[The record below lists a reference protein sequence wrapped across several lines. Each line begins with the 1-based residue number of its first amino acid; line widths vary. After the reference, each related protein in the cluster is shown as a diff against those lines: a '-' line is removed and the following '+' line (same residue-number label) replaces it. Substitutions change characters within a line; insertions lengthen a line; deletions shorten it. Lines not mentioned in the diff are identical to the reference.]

1 MMRKIYFFSFLIFLF
16 QTGKAQEL
24 NMDLLGQ
31 LEYSSDLSD
40 IWGYVDGEGTE
51 YALVGVNNPGGV
63 SVVDLSDPANPAEVA
78 FIPDASSIWR
88 DIKTWGT
95 HAYATNENG
104 QGLLIIDLSSLPDAS
119 GITSSRYTGPTGDTW
134 SSAHNIFIDEF
145 GYAYIFGASRDNG
158 GAIMLDLT
166 DRDNPLEVGTYE
178 TAYIHDGMAKNNIMY
193 SGHVYNG
200 TFSVVD
206 VSDKANPVYLGGHE
220 TPSEFTHNVW
230 VNDDG
235 THVYTTDEVSGGYL
249 TGYNISDLNDIV
261 ETDRV
266 QANPGSN
273 TIIHNAHYLNDYVIT
288 SYYKEGVT
296 IHDVSDPENIV
307 LTGQWDTSPFEGDG
321 FAGAWGAYPFLPSGL
336 VLVSDIE
343 EGLFV
348 FQPTYV
354 RAARIQGQITDATST
369 NPIFDAEIVL
379 ISTVETD
386 QTDVSGNY
394 KLGVA
399 EAGMYSIMV
408 SKFGYASTT
417 IDNVELV
424 NGEVVNLGIEMEP
437 SDNFTLLG
445 QVNDTNGNGVSGA
458 FISFE
463 NEFGI
468 FEEETDEFGQFQFS
482 TFFEGNYSY
491 TAAAWGYK
499 TACDED
505 VFLSLD
511 EGWPLIIELGD
522 GIQDDFTFDFGWSV
536 QGNAN
541 TGMWERA
548 EPIGTDYN
556 GQASNPGSDLSD
568 DCGSE
573 AYVTGNGGGGAGTDD
588 VDFADTWLISPI
600 IDASI
605 YVNPQVSFNYWF
617 FNDGGNG
624 PTNDS
629 LSIFIRDGINNDWV
643 FVTHFTQNAQWEL
656 FTFTIED
663 YINNG
668 SSIQIGFKTSDYE
681 ALGGHLVEAGI
692 DNFEVLFDELVGVSE
707 LNSVSDYKVYPN
719 PAKDH
724 IYIEIGNDIQGQLNE
739 IYISDITGKRV
750 FEQKIAGNDY
760 RIEINPGLDNGTYI
774 LNLIWSDDQIS
785 TNKILILE

>member
-1 MMRKIYFFSFLIFLF
+1 MIRKIYLLAFLILLF
-16 QTGKAQEL
+16 QAGQAQEI
-24 NMDLLGQ
+24 NMELLGQ
-31 LEYSSDLSD
+31 LDYSSDLSD

-63 SVVDLSDPANPAEVA
+63 SVVDLSDPTNPEEVA

-95 HAYATNENG
+95 HAYATNESG
-104 QGLLIIDLSSLPDAS
+104 QGLLTIDLSSLPDAS
-119 GITSSRYTGPTGDTW
+119 GITSARYTGPSGDTW
-134 SSAHNIFIDEF
+134 SSAHNIYIDEF
-145 GYAYIFGASRDNG
+145 GFAYIFGASRDNG
-158 GAIMLDLT
+158 GAIMLDLS
-166 DRDNPLEVGTYE
+166 DPDSPLEVGSYE
-178 TAYIHDGMAKNNIMY
+178 TAYIHDGMAKDNILY

-220 TPSEFTHNVW
+220 TPSEFTHNIW
-230 VNDDG
+230 VDDNG
-235 THVYTTDEVSGGYL
+235 TNVYTTDEVSGGYL
-249 TGYNISDLNDIV
+249 TGYDISDINDIV

-273 TIIHNAHYLNDYVIT
+273 TIIHNAHYLDDYVIT
-288 SYYKEGVT
+288 SYYREGVT

-321 FAGAWGAYPFLPSGL
+321 FNGAWGTYPYLPSGL

-348 FQPTYV
+348 LQATYT
-354 RAARIQGQITDATST
+354 RAARIQGQITDANSN
-369 NPIFDAEIVL
+369 NPIFDADVVL
-379 ISTVETD
+379 VSTVEVD

-399 EAGMYSIMV
+399 ESGIYSITV
-408 SKFGYASTT
+408 SKFGYLSTT
-417 IDNVELV
+417 IDNVELI
-424 NGEVVNLGIEMEP
+424 NGEVVTLNIELEP
-437 SDNFTLLG
+437 SESFTLQG
-445 QVNDTNGNGVSGA
+445 QVNDEEGNGIAGA

-463 NEFGI
+463 SEFGS
-468 FEEETDEFGQFQFS
+468 FVEETDEFGAFQFL
-482 TFFEGNYSY
+482 TFFEGTYSY
-491 TAAAWGYK
+491 TAAAWGYNSS
-499 TACDED
+499 CEVD
-505 VFLSLD
+505 VFLSPN
-511 EGWPLIIELGD
+511 EGWPLIIELSE
-522 GIQDDFTFDFGWSV
+522 GIQDDFTYDFNWTV
-536 QGNAN
+536 EGNAT

-548 EPIGTDYN
+548 EPVGTEYN
-556 GQASNPGSDLSD
+556 GQVSNPGSDISD

-573 AYVTGNGGGGAGTDD
+573 AYITGNGGGGAGSDD

-629 LSIFIRDGINNDWV
+629 LSIFIRDGVNSDWV
-643 FVTHFTQNAQWEL
+643 FVTHFTQNAQWVP
-656 FTFTIED
+656 FAFNVED
-663 YINNG
+663 YIDNG
-668 SSIQIGFKTSDYE
+668 SSMQIAFKTSDYE
-681 ALGGHLVEAGI
+681 EPGGHIVEAGI
-692 DNFEVLFDELVGVSE
+692 DNFEVLYDELVGVIE
-707 LNSVSDYKVYPN
+707 LSAVSDYQVYPN

-724 IYIEIGNDIQGQLNE
+724 IYIEFGKESQDQLKE
-739 IYISDITGKRV
+739 IFISDITGKKVFNQNISVNTHRV
-750 FEQKIAGNDY
+750 
-760 RIEINPGLDNGTYI
+760 EINPELDNGTYI
-774 LNLIWSDDQIS
+774 LNLIWDNDQIS